1 MTHQGSIETEPG
13 AYIELSD
20 VISSPGVL
28 HLEPQAGR
36 VLINSVPEGTS
47 ITGSEGAVAYAKGLG
62 LVDSTVSIPL
72 FVQGVDGD
80 ESNTSIIVQGDLIL
94 NSTITLVGPN
104 SRLHFYDNEPERLSR
119 LQGNGT
125 VVMPRFDPDPDDGI
139 SVAGHAI
146 SADDSLTIGSG
157 ITIRAGKGTI
167 SVGPREELRIHGTIV
182 DLHGQLSIG
191 PLADD

>member
-1 MTHQGSIETEPG
+1 MS
-13 AYIELSD
+13 
-20 VISSPGVL
+20 
-28 HLEPQAGR
+28 
-36 VLINSVPEGTS
+36 
-47 ITGSEGAVAYAKGLG
+47 
-62 LVDSTVSIPL
+62 
-72 FVQGVDGD
+72 
-80 ESNTSIIVQGDLIL
+80 
-94 NSTITLVGPN
+94 
-104 SRLHFYDNEPERLSR
+104 
-119 LQGNGT
+119 
-125 VVMPRFDPDPDDGI
+125 RFDPDPDDGI